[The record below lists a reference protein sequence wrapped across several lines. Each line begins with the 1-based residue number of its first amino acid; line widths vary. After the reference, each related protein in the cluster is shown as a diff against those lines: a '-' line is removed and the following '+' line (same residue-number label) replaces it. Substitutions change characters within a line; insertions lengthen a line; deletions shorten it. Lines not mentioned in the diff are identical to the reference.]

1 MGGTEVFGNS
11 FDDQAYCLLDGIVIK
26 PIIVNSTFILCQ
38 SPAHKAGLD
47 YSFELE
53 FNDFVYQKN
62 VGLSYSYYN
71 DVQINY
77 LDPAYISIDAGTKK
91 VIVTIHGYGFGFM
104 NASMLLVRVNDN
116 LRAPIT
122 FYAPNVL

>member
-1 MGGTEVFGNS
+1 M
-11 FDDQAYCLLDGIVIK
+11 
-26 PIIVNSTFILCQ
+26 LCQ

-53 FNDFVYQKN
+53 FNDFVYQTN
-62 VGLSYSYYN
+62 TGLSYSYYN

-77 LDPAYISIDAGTKK
+77 LEPAYISMDAGTNK

-104 NASMLLVRVNDN
+104 NTTTLLVRVNDN
-116 LRAPIT
+116 LIAPISYNFTEIT